1 MNRSVMVHKRRP
13 PADDSPAATALER
26 YRVANINRQIAEELG
41 VREQQVDATVTLL
54 DDGATVPFV
63 ARYRKEVTGGLDD
76 AQLRT
81 LEERLNYLRELEA
94 RRIAVLDS
102 IREQGKLDAALEAA
116 ILAADSKG
124 RLEDIYLPFKPKR
137 RTKAE
142 IAKEAGLEPLAELLL
157 TQPQGDPLAVAAG
170 FVNAEKEVADA
181 AAALEGAG
189 AILVEKFAEDA
200 DLIGALRE
208 QMWSDGRMASTVRR
222 GKKTE
227 GEKFKD
233 YFDFSQSLH
242 KLPSHRILAMFRGEK
257 EEILELQIQPD
268 AEPQTA
274 GEPGAYERK
283 IMHRFGISDQGRP
296 GDRWLAETARW
307 AWRTKIQLHLNID
320 LRMRLWTAAET
331 EAVRVFASNLR
342 DLLLAAPAGARVTM
356 GLDPG
361 YRSGVKVAVVDATG
375 KVVAT
380 TAVYPHEPQ
389 RRWDEAL
396 ATLGKLAVAHRGDLI
411 AIGNGTASR
420 ETDRLATDLVK
431 LLPDLKMSKIV
442 VSEAGASVYSAS
454 AFASEELPELDVTL
468 RGAVSIARRLQDPLA
483 DLVKID
489 PKAIG
494 VGQYQH
500 DLGETKLAR
509 SLDAVVEDCVNAVGV
524 DANTASAPLLARVSG
539 IGAGLAQSIVQHRD
553 ANGPF
558 KSRKALKEVPRLG
571 PKAFEQC
578 AGFLRINGSADPLD
592 ASGVHPEA
600 YPVGRRILETTKSD
614 IQALI
619 GNAEL
624 VRPLK
629 PQAFGDETFWLPTV
643 TDILRELEKPGR
655 DPRPA
660 FKAAVFKEGV
670 ETLKALKPGMILDGT
685 VTNVAA
691 FGAFV
696 DIGVHQD
703 GLVHIS
709 AMSKSFIKDP
719 REVVKS
725 GDIIKVKVLEVEV
738 ARKRIALTLRLDDE
752 PGGRSERPAQGMPRD
767 NSRASMT
774 SSAQRKPQEQSG
786 GGALAEA
793 LRRASEKSGSGKT
806 KA

>member
-1 MNRSVMVHKRRP
+1 VV
-13 PADDSPAATALER
+13 
-26 YRVANINRQIAEELG
+26 NINRQIAEELG
-41 VREQQVDATVTLL
+41 VREQQVEATVALL
-54 DDGATVPFV
+54 DGGATVPFV
-63 ARYRKEVTGGLDD
+63 ARYRKEITGALDD

-81 LEERLNYLRELEA
+81 LEERLNYLRELEE
-94 RRIAVLDS
+94 RRTAILNSV
-102 IREQGKLDAALEAA
+102 REQGKLDAALEAA

-142 IAKEAGLEPLAELLL
+142 IAREAGLEPLAELLL
-157 TQPQGDPLAVAAG
+157 TQPQNDPQAVAAP
-170 FVNAEKEVADA
+170 FVDAEKQVTDV
-181 AAALEGAG
+181 AAALDGAR
-189 AILVEKFAEDA
+189 AILVERFAEDA
-200 DLIGALRE
+200 DLIGSLRE
-208 QMWSDGRMASTVRR
+208 QMWSQGRMASTVRK

-233 YFDFSQSLH
+233 YFDFSEPLH

-268 AEPQTA
+268 AQIPVA
-274 GEPGAYERK
+274 GVPSAYELK
-283 IMHRFGISDQGRP
+283 IMQRFVISDQGRP
-296 GDRWLAETARW
+296 GDKWLVETARW
-307 AWRTKIQLHLNID
+307 AWRTKIQVHLNID
-320 LRMRLWTAAET
+320 LRMRLWTLAET

-361 YRSGVKVAVVDATG
+361 FRSGVKVAVVDATG

-389 RRWDEAL
+389 RQWDEAL
-396 ATLGKLAVAHRGDLI
+396 ATLGKLALAHRVDLI

-420 ETDRLATDLVK
+420 ETDKLAMELVK

-483 DLVKID
+483 ELVKID

-500 DLGETKLAR
+500 DLGESRLAR

-539 IGAGLAQSIVQHRD
+539 IGSGLAQSIVQHRD

-558 KSRKALKEVPRLG
+558 TSRKALKQVPRLG

-578 AGFLRINGSADPLD
+578 AGFLRIQDGEDPLD

-600 YPVGRRILETTKSD
+600 YPVVRRILSVTKSD
-614 IQALI
+614 IKALI
-619 GNAEL
+619 GNAEI
-624 VRPLK
+624 VRQLK
-629 PQAFGDETFWLPTV
+629 PQSFVDDTFGLPTV

-670 ETLKALKPGMILDGT
+670 ETLKDLKRGMILEGT

-709 AMSKSFIKDP
+709 AMSKTFIKDP

-725 GDIIKVKVLEVEV
+725 GDIVKVKVLEVEV

-752 PGGRSERPAQGMPRD
+752 TGGKSERPAQGMPRD
-767 NSRASMT
+767 NSAKSMT
-774 SSAQRKPQEQSG
+774 SSAPRKPQEASG

-793 LRRASEKSGSGKT
+793 LRRASEKSGNGKT
-806 KA
+806 RT

>member
-1 MNRSVMVHKRRP
+1 MVHKRP
-13 PADDSPAATALER
+13 PAAGVIHCRSGFGKDVA
-26 YRVANINRQIAEELG
+26 VANINRQIAEELG
-41 VREQQVDATVTLL
+41 VREQQISATVELL
-54 DDGATVPFV
+54 DGGATVPFV
-63 ARYRKEVTGGLDD
+63 ARYRKEITGGLDD
-76 AQLRT
+76 TQLRT
-81 LEERLNYLRELEA
+81 LEERLTYLRELEE
-94 RRIAVLDS
+94 RRVAILNSV
-102 IREQGKLDAALEAA
+102 REQGKLDAALEAA
-116 ILAADSKG
+116 IMAADSKG

-142 IAKEAGLEPLAELLL
+142 IAKEAGLEPLSELLL
-157 TQPQGDPLAVAAG
+157 TQPQNDPQVVATG
-170 FVNAEKEVADA
+170 FVDAEKQVADV
-181 AAALEGAG
+181 AAALEGAR
-189 AILVEKFAEDA
+189 AILVERFAEDA
-200 DLIGALRE
+200 DLIGRLRE
-208 QMWSDGRMASTVRR
+208 EMWSNGVMTSTVRK

-233 YFDFSQSLH
+233 YFDYNGALH
-242 KLPSHRILAMFRGEK
+242 KLPSHRILALFRGEK
-257 EEILELQIQPD
+257 EEILELQMLPD
-268 AEPQTA
+268 AQVPVA
-274 GEPGAYERK
+274 NVPSSYELK
-283 IMHRFGISDQGRP
+283 IMQRFLISDQGRP
-296 GDRWLAETARW
+296 GDRWLVETARW
-307 AWRTKIQLHLNID
+307 AWRTKIQVHLNID

-331 EAVRVFASNLR
+331 EGVRVFASNLR

-389 RRWDEAL
+389 RQWDAAL
-396 ATLGKLAVAHRGDLI
+396 ATLGKLAVAHRVDLI
-411 AIGNGTASR
+411 AIGNGTTSR

-483 DLVKID
+483 ELVKID
-489 PKAIG
+489 PQAIG
-494 VGQYQH
+494 VGQYPH
-500 DLGETKLAR
+500 DLRQTKLAR

-592 ASGVHPEA
+592 ASGVHPES
-600 YPVGRRILETTKSD
+600 YPVVRRILEATKSN
-614 IQALI
+614 IKALI
-619 GNAEL
+619 GNGEI
-624 VRPLK
+624 VRQLE
-629 PQAFGDETFWLPTV
+629 PQAFVDDTFGLPTV

-670 ETLKALKPGMILDGT
+670 EEIKDLKVGMILEGT

-709 AMSKSFIKDP
+709 AMSKTRINDP
-719 REVVKS
+719 REVVKP
-725 GDIIKVKVLEVEV
+725 GDIVKVKVLEVEV

-752 PGGRSERPAQGMPRD
+752 VGTKGRALASEKPRD
-767 NSRASMT
+767 FSKASMT
-774 SSAQRKPQEQSG
+774 SQA
-786 GGALAEA
+786 
-793 LRRASEKSGSGKT
+793 
-806 KA
+806 

>member
-1 MNRSVMVHKRRP
+1 M
-13 PADDSPAATALER
+13 
-26 YRVANINRQIAEELG
+26 ANINRKIAEELG
-41 VREQQVDATVTLL
+41 VREQQVEATVALL
-54 DDGATVPFV
+54 DGGATVPFV
-63 ARYRKEVTGGLDD
+63 ARYRKEITGALDD

-81 LEERLNYLRELEA
+81 LEERLNYLRELEQ
-94 RRIAVLDS
+94 RRLAILDS
-102 IREQGKLDAALEAA
+102 VREQGKLDAALEAA
-116 ILAADSKG
+116 ILAADSKS

-142 IAKEAGLEPLAELLL
+142 IAREAGLEPLADLLL
-157 TQPQGDPLAVAAG
+157 TQPSNDPQAAATSFIDAG
-170 FVNAEKEVADA
+170 RQVADA
-181 AAALEGAG
+181 VAALEGAR
-189 AILVEKFAEDA
+189 AILVERFAEDA

-208 QMWSDGRMASTVRR
+208 QMWSNGRMTSKVRH

-233 YFDFSQSLH
+233 YFDFSEPLTR
-242 KLPSHRILAMFRGEK
+242 LPSHRILAMFRGEK
-257 EEILELQIQPD
+257 EEILELQIQP
-268 AEPQTA
+268 EPPA
-274 GEPGAYERK
+274 AVPAAVGSYELK
-283 IMHRFGISDQGRP
+283 IMHRFAISDQGRP
-296 GDRWLAETARW
+296 GDKWLLETARW
-307 AWRTKIQLHLNID
+307 AWRTKIQVHLNID

-361 YRSGVKVAVVDATG
+361 FRSGVKVAVVDATG

-380 TAVYPHEPQ
+380 TAIYPHEPQ
-389 RRWDEAL
+389 KRWDEAL
-396 ATLGKLAVAHRGDLI
+396 ATLGKLAVQHRVDLI

-420 ETDRLATDLVK
+420 ETDKLAMDLVK

-454 AFASEELPELDVTL
+454 AFASEELPDLDVTL

-483 DLVKID
+483 ELVKIE

-500 DLGETKLAR
+500 DLGESHLAR

-539 IGAGLAQSIVQHRD
+539 IGAGLAQIIVQHRD

-558 KSRKALKEVPRLG
+558 KSRKALKQVPRLG

-578 AGFLRINGSADPLD
+578 AGFLRISDGDDPLD

-600 YPVGRRILETTKSD
+600 YPVARKILAATKSD
-614 IQALI
+614 IKALI
-619 GNAEL
+619 GNSDSL
-624 VRPLK
+624 RGIK
-629 PQAFGDETFWLPTV
+629 PQSFVDDTFGLPTV

-670 ETLKALKPGMILDGT
+670 ETLKDLKPGMILEGT

-709 AMSKSFIKDP
+709 AMSKTFIKDP

-725 GDIIKVKVLEVEV
+725 GDIVKVKVLEVEV

-752 PGGRSERPAQGMPRD
+752 TGARSERAAQGAPKAKART
-767 NSRASMT
+767 ST
-774 SSAQRKPQEQSG
+774 SSPTPPKSQQPSG

-793 LRRASEKSGSGKT
+793 LRRAGEKNRGSKT
-806 KA
+806 KT

>member
-1 MNRSVMVHKRRP
+1 LASKM
-13 PADDSPAATALER
+13 ATGG
-26 YRVANINRQIAEELG
+26 ANINRQIADELG
-41 VREQQVDATVTLL
+41 VREQQVEATVKLL

-63 ARYRKEVTGGLDD
+63 ARYRKEITGGLDD

-81 LEERLNYLRELEA
+81 LEERLTYLRELEE
-94 RRIAVLDS
+94 RRVAILNSV
-102 IREQGKLDAALEAA
+102 REQGKLDATLEAA

-142 IAKEAGLEPLAELLL
+142 IAKAAGLEPLSELLL
-157 TQPQGDPLAVAAG
+157 TQPQNDPKVVASG
-170 FVNAEKEVADA
+170 FVDAEKQVADV
-181 AAALEGAG
+181 AAALEGAR
-189 AILVEKFAEDA
+189 AILVERFAEDA

-208 QMWSDGRMASTVRR
+208 QFWSNGLLSAKVRT
-222 GKKTE
+222 GKMTE

-233 YFDFSQSLH
+233 YFDYSQPLH
-242 KLPSHRILAMFRGEK
+242 KLPSHRILALFRGEK
-257 EEILELQIQPD
+257 EEILELQMLPEAQPPAAD
-268 AEPQTA
+268 FPS
-274 GEPGAYERK
+274 PYELK
-283 IMHRFGISDQGRP
+283 IMQRFLISDRGRP
-296 GDRWLAETARW
+296 GDRWLVETARW
-307 AWRTKIQLHLNID
+307 AWKTKIQVHLNID
-320 LRMRLWTAAET
+320 LRMRLWTSAET

-361 YRSGVKVAVVDATG
+361 FRSGVKVAVVDATG

-389 RRWDEAL
+389 RQWDAAL
-396 ATLGKLAVAHRGDLI
+396 ATLGKLAVAHRVDLI

-420 ETDRLATDLVK
+420 ETDKLATELVK
-431 LLPDLKMSKIV
+431 LLPDLNMSKIV

-483 DLVKID
+483 ELVKID

-500 DLGETKLAR
+500 DLGESKLAR
-509 SLDAVVEDCVNAVGV
+509 SLDTVVEDCVNAVGV

-539 IGAGLAQSIVQHRD
+539 IGPGLAQTIVQHRD

-558 KSRKALKEVPRLG
+558 KSRKALKQVPRLG

-578 AGFLRINGSADPLD
+578 AGFLRIQGGEDPLD

-600 YPVGRRILETTKSD
+600 YPVVRRILAATKSD
-614 IQALI
+614 IKALL
-619 GNAEL
+619 GNAEI
-624 VRPLK
+624 VRQLK
-629 PQAFGDETFWLPTV
+629 PSSFVDDSFGLPTV
-643 TDILRELEKPGR
+643 SDILRELEKPGR

-670 ETLKALKPGMILDGT
+670 ETLKDLKRGMILEGT

-709 AMSKSFIKDP
+709 AMSKSFITDP
-719 REVVKS
+719 REVVKP
-725 GDIIKVKVLEVEV
+725 GDIVKVKVLEVEV

-752 PGGRSERPAQGMPRD
+752 AGANSERAAPGKPRD
-767 NSRASMT
+767 FSKASMT
-774 SSAQRKPQEQSG
+774 SAAPRQSEPRKSEQP

-793 LRRASEKSGSGKT
+793 LRRASEKGGKRR
-806 KA
+806 

>member
-1 MNRSVMVHKRRP
+1 
-13 PADDSPAATALER
+13 
-26 YRVANINRQIAEELG
+26 VANINRQIAEELG
-41 VREQQVDATVTLL
+41 VREQQIDSTVALL

-63 ARYRKEVTGGLDD
+63 ARYRKEITGGLDD

-81 LEERLNYLRELEA
+81 LEERLTYLRELEE
-94 RRIAVLDS
+94 RRAAILES
-102 IREQGKLDAALEAA
+102 IREQGKLDATLEAA
-116 ILAADSKG
+116 ILAADSKA

-142 IAKEAGLEPLAELLL
+142 IAKEAGLAPLAELLL
-157 TQPQGDPLAVAAG
+157 TQPQNKPEAVAKN
-170 FVNAEKEVADA
+170 FVDAEKQVADI
-181 AAALEGAG
+181 AAALDGAR
-189 AILVEKFAEDA
+189 AILVERFAEDA
-200 DLIGALRE
+200 DLIGKLRE
-208 QMWSDGRMASTVRR
+208 EVWSTGLMVSTVRK
-222 GKKTE
+222 GKKIE
-227 GEKFKD
+227 GEKFKG
-233 YFDFSQSLH
+233 YFDFSGLLH
-242 KLPSHRILAMFRGEK
+242 RLPSHRILALFRGEK
-257 EEILELQIQPD
+257 EEILELQILPD
-268 AEPQTA
+268 TQVPVA
-274 GEPGAYERK
+274 GVPSSYELK
-283 IMHRFGISDQGRP
+283 IMQRFAISDQGRA
-296 GDRWLAETARW
+296 GDRWLVETARW
-307 AWRTKIQLHLNID
+307 AWKTKIQVHLNID

-331 EAVRVFASNLR
+331 EGVRVFASNLR

-361 YRSGVKVAVVDATG
+361 FRSGVKVAIVDATG

-389 RRWDEAL
+389 KQWDAAL
-396 ATLGKLAVAHRGDLI
+396 ATLGKLAVAHRVDLI

-420 ETDRLATDLVK
+420 ETDKLATDLVK

-454 AFASEELPELDVTL
+454 AFASAELPELDVTL

-483 DLVKID
+483 ELVKID

-500 DLGETKLAR
+500 DLGESKLAR

-539 IGAGLAQSIVQHRD
+539 IGAGLAESIVQHRD

-558 KSRKALKEVPRLG
+558 KSRKGLKEVPRLG

-578 AGFLRINGSADPLD
+578 AGFLRINDGEDPLD

-600 YPVGRRILETTKSD
+600 YPVVRRILAATKSD
-614 IQALI
+614 IKALV
-619 GNAEL
+619 GNAEI
-624 VRPLK
+624 VRQLK
-629 PQAFGDETFWLPTV
+629 PQAFVDDTFGLPTV

-670 ETLKALKPGMILDGT
+670 EEIKHLKRGMILEGT

-703 GLVHIS
+703 GLVHVS
-709 AMSKSFIKDP
+709 AMSKTFIKDP
-719 REVVKS
+719 REVVKP
-725 GDIIKVKVLEVEV
+725 GDIVKVKVLEIEV

-752 PGGRSERPAQGMPRD
+752 VGTKGRALASEKPRD
-767 NSRASMT
+767 FSKASMT
-774 SSAQRKPQEQSG
+774 SKAPRKAQDQG
-786 GGALAEA
+786 DGALAEA
-793 LRRASEKSGSGKT
+793 LRRASEKGGRPKP
-806 KA
+806 